1 MKNFPYDIV
10 SLKYFDEIK
19 YEDLNLFSLE
29 RRRKVWD
36 LIASELIRI
45 KFNDELPR
53 EFFTT
58 ISLQLY
64 NDFPPIICSIIDYEN
79 YYNKNI
85 QLKFDNKITNKILND
100 DLKEEDF
107 FKNFQNNYIFKRL
120 IKSKYF

>member
-45 KFNDELPR
+45 KFNDELSR
-53 EFFTT
+53 IFYNNIFTT
-58 ISLQLY
+58 VQ
-64 NDFPPIICSIIDYEN
+64 
-79 YYNKNI
+79 
-85 QLKFDNKITNKILND
+85 
-100 DLKEEDF
+100 
-107 FKNFQNNYIFKRL
+107 
-120 IKSKYF
+120 